1 MNWSHFD
8 FHTLIWTDEDHS
20 SSSSSDNEFQSGTKS
35 RERQSF
41 WVYTRSRN
49 ISHLFSSTCRCLLY
63 KRYICIHPTFGRM
76 CCTVV
81 HSQGPYLNSL
91 VNRHRSSMLPKCTTA
106 QIVMRRCHLSAFSS
120 ASSIYTNTRARLEAV
135 VDVYRMTC
143 CERCRLRLGGCWRH
157 FPPSGRDMEILADEY
172 RTTG

>member
-1 MNWSHFD
+1 
-8 FHTLIWTDEDHS
+8 
-20 SSSSSDNEFQSGTKS
+20 
-35 RERQSF
+35 
-41 WVYTRSRN
+41 
-49 ISHLFSSTCRCLLY
+49 
-63 KRYICIHPTFGRM
+63 
-76 CCTVV
+76 
-81 HSQGPYLNSL
+81 
-91 VNRHRSSMLPKCTTA
+91 MLPKCTTA
-106 QIVMRRCHLSAFSS
+106 QIVMRRCHVSAFSS